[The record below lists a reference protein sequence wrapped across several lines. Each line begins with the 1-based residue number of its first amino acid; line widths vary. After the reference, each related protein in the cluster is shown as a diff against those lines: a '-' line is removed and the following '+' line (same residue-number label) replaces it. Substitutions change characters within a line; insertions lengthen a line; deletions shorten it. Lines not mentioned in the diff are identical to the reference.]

1 MYADKLPPHN
11 IDAEEAVIGSLL
23 IDGASIHKIAA
34 ILQPADF
41 YGERNRAVYE
51 SCVNLF
57 RRGEAINQ
65 ITVAQELAGRGKL
78 ESSGG
83 AAYLSH
89 LIAICPTPL
98 DIEHYAQ
105 IVYRLSMMR
114 ELIGASSEIARI
126 GYESGPDVEAS
137 MARAEAALF
146 RLRRRQGTH
155 DLTHIRQVLDK
166 YFEAV
171 PTIEEG
177 AHFDQLPYVLSR
189 FGGLDEFLGGFQRA
203 DLVIIAGRPS
213 MGKTSL
219 ALSIARNVA
228 VEQKSCVALFSLEM
242 ARESVVS
249 RLLAS
254 ESGVNMRRLRYEQH
268 SEEEERRL
276 IEATGVLSESPIYID
291 DTPMLKVAEMHSKA
305 LRLHYEHPID
315 VIIIDYLQLM
325 SEGWRGENRVQE
337 LSYITRS
344 LKGLAREINAPV
356 IAVSQLSRAVE
367 GRESHIPRLSDL
379 RESGSIEQDADIVLF
394 IYRDE
399 YYHNEDEWRALHPDQ
414 EYPREEADIIIAKN
428 RNGPTGQ
435 VKLRFRRNLAR
446 FYSIVSEEPT
456 LT

>member
-1 MYADKLPPHN
+1 MVIDRLPPHN

-23 IDGASIHKIAA
+23 IDGSAIHKIAA
-34 ILQPADF
+34 VLQPADF
-41 YGERNRAVYE
+41 YGERNRFIYE

-65 ITVAQELAGRGKL
+65 ITIAQELAGRGKL
-78 ESSGG
+78 ESTGG

-114 ELIGASSEIARI
+114 ELIGASAEIARI

-146 RLRRRQGTH
+146 RLRRRQGTQ

-166 YFEAV
+166 YFEAI

-177 AHFDQLPYVLSR
+177 AHLDQLPYVLSR

-213 MGKTSL
+213 MGKTSF

-228 VEQKSCVALFSLEM
+228 VEQKGCVALFSLEM

-249 RLLAS
+249 RLLSS

-291 DTPMLKVAEMHSKA
+291 DTPMLRIAEMRSKA

-315 VIIIDYLQLM
+315 MIILDYLQLM
-325 SEGWRGENRVQE
+325 QGEGENRVQE
-337 LSYITRS
+337 ISYISRS
-344 LKGLAREINAPV
+344 LKSLARELNVPV
-356 IAVSQLSRAVE
+356 LAVSQLSRAVE
-367 GRESHIPRLSDL
+367 WRASHIPQLSDL
-379 RESGSIEQDADIVLF
+379 RESGSIEQDADIVMF

-399 YYHNEDEWRALHPDQ
+399 YYQTEEQWNAAHQEDQLP
-414 EYPREEADIIIAKN
+414 YPREEADIIIAKN

-435 VKLRFRRNLAR
+435 VKLRFRHNLAR
-446 FYSIVSEEPT
+446 FYSIGTEEPT

>member
-51 SCVNLF
+51 SCVSLF

-155 DLTHIRQVLDK
+155 DLTTSARCWTSTLRRC
-166 YFEAV
+166 
-171 PTIEEG
+171 P
-177 AHFDQLPYVLSR
+177 PSR
-189 FGGLDEFLGGFQRA
+189 
-203 DLVIIAGRPS
+203 
-213 MGKTSL
+213 
-219 ALSIARNVA
+219 
-228 VEQKSCVALFSLEM
+228 
-242 ARESVVS
+242 
-249 RLLAS
+249 
-254 ESGVNMRRLRYEQH
+254 
-268 SEEEERRL
+268 
-276 IEATGVLSESPIYID
+276 
-291 DTPMLKVAEMHSKA
+291 KA
-305 LRLHYEHPID
+305 L
-315 VIIIDYLQLM
+315 
-325 SEGWRGENRVQE
+325 
-337 LSYITRS
+337 
-344 LKGLAREINAPV
+344 
-356 IAVSQLSRAVE
+356 
-367 GRESHIPRLSDL
+367 
-379 RESGSIEQDADIVLF
+379 
-394 IYRDE
+394 
-399 YYHNEDEWRALHPDQ
+399 
-414 EYPREEADIIIAKN
+414 
-428 RNGPTGQ
+428 
-435 VKLRFRRNLAR
+435 
-446 FYSIVSEEPT
+446 T
-456 LT
+456 LTSCPTCYRASARWTSSSAGSSAPTW